1 MSKQEPAK
9 EEKPATS
16 VTSMEFVVAKVGG
29 KFLRFATREAVP
41 SEGIEEGPYNLDVV
55 NDMTVETVGELYSKI
70 AGVSPKKFKNKKV
83 AVESLSYQVA
93 KMPIFDPNA
102 VKSPLAEAVKAGARA
117 NKPAADGDKKY
128 ARKTPDTFE
137 LLQPAELD
145 KVMRGLTPQAR
156 ELVLIMT
163 DLAKEKG
170 AVSFA
175 GNDLNEY
182 LKKPEVAARLRTKQ
196 DPLRILQYYKGALIS
211 KGLVRVS

>member
-1 MSKQEPAK
+1 MSKQVPAK
-9 EEKPATS
+9 EESPAAATA
-16 VTSMEFVVAKVGG
+16 FVVAKINDKWV
-29 KFLRFATREAVP
+29 RFKDKDSVP
-41 SEGIEEGPYNLDVV
+41 CGVDLVTEVIAAE
-55 NDMTVETVGELYSKI
+55 MTVDDIGDLYSKI

-83 AVESLSYQVA
+83 AIESLAYQVA
-93 KMPIFDPNA
+93 KMAVFDPNA
-102 VKSPLAEAVKAGARA
+102 PKPEPAAKGAKPVK
-117 NKPAADGDKKY
+117 AADGEKKY

-145 KVMRGLTPQAR
+145 KVMRGLAPQAR

-170 AVSFA
+170 AVTFA
-175 GNDLNEY
+175 GNDLNEF

>member
-1 MSKQEPAK
+1 MSKQESAK

-16 VTSMEFVVAKVGG
+16 VEFVVAKVGG

-41 SEGIEEGPYNLDVV
+41 GEGIEEGPYNLDVV
-55 NDMTVETVGELYSKI
+55 NDMTVEAVGELYSKI

-83 AVESLSYQVA
+83 AIESLAYQVA
-93 KMPIFDPNA
+93 KMAVFDPNA
-102 VKSPLAEAVKAGARA
+102 PKPEPAAKGT
-117 NKPAADGDKKY
+117 KPAKATDGEKKY

-145 KVMRGLTPQAR
+145 KVMRGLAPQAR

-170 AVSFA
+170 ATSFS
-175 GNDLNEY
+175 GTDLNEK
-182 LKKPEVAARLRTKQ
+182 LKIPEVGARLRTKQ
-196 DPLRILQYYKGALIS
+196 DPLRILQYYRGKLIGV
-211 KGLVRVS
+211 GLVRVT

>member
-1 MSKQEPAK
+1 MSKQVPAK
-9 EEKPATS
+9 EESPAAATAFVAAKINDKWVRFKDKDS
-16 VTSMEFVVAKVGG
+16 VPCGVDLVTEVIA
-29 KFLRFATREAVP
+29 AE
-41 SEGIEEGPYNLDVV
+41 
-55 NDMTVETVGELYSKI
+55 MTVDDIGDLYSKI

-83 AVESLSYQVA
+83 AIESLAYQVA
-93 KMPIFDPNA
+93 KMAIFDPNA
-102 VKSPLAEAVKAGARA
+102 PKPEPVAKGAKPVK
-117 NKPAADGDKKY
+117 AADGEKKY

-145 KVMRGLTPQAR
+145 KVTRGLAPQAR

-170 AVSFA
+170 AVTFA
-175 GNDLNEY
+175 GNDLGEF

>member
-1 MSKQEPAK
+1 MSKQVPAK
-9 EEKPATS
+9 EESPAAATA
-16 VTSMEFVVAKVGG
+16 FVVAKINDKWV
-29 KFLRFATREAVP
+29 RFKDKDSVP
-41 SEGIEEGPYNLDVV
+41 CGVDLVTEVIAAE
-55 NDMTVETVGELYSKI
+55 MTVDDIGDLYSKI

-83 AVESLSYQVA
+83 AIESLAYQVA
-93 KMPIFDPNA
+93 KMAVFDPNA
-102 VKSPLAEAVKAGARA
+102 PKPEPAAKGA
-117 NKPAADGDKKY
+117 KPAKVADGEKKY

-145 KVMRGLTPQAR
+145 KVMRGLAPQAR

>member
-1 MSKQEPAK
+1 MSKQVPAK
-9 EEKPATS
+9 EESPAAATA
-16 VTSMEFVVAKVGG
+16 FVVAKINDKWV
-29 KFLRFATREAVP
+29 RFKDKDSVP
-41 SEGIEEGPYNLDVV
+41 CGVDLVTEVIAAE
-55 NDMTVETVGELYSKI
+55 MTVDDIGDLYSKI

-83 AVESLSYQVA
+83 AIESLAYQVA
-93 KMPIFDPNA
+93 KMTVFDPSVPKPEPPP
-102 VKSPLAEAVKAGARA
+102 VKGGKATPSVNGE
-117 NKPAADGDKKY
+117 KKY

-145 KVMRGLTPQAR
+145 KVMRGLAPQAR

-170 AVSFA
+170 AVTFA
-175 GNDLNEY
+175 GNDLGEF